1 MGRFTP
7 LYRLL
12 YRCVPAFD
20 QIRAPARAIVLAD
33 FGLATLA
40 AYGLDRLMRGFG
52 QQSSQPTRIALT
64 IVAAAAA
71 LIVIGLPQARTLA
84 PADRTTQA
92 VQSIAIAA
100 ALLALSGVLVFATQR
115 WKGMAWV
122 FPVLL
127 AADLVGLGSTLE
139 IERCNPTLGFD
150 HPDVVA
156 FLGEDPSLFRIDN
169 AAQAWQPDAALTHGL
184 YDIGGLYNPLGLAP
198 YQAYRWAVGERGT
211 PLYNLLGVKYILAN
225 RNETPGNEHLVPVD
239 NASAGIDVYLNPA
252 ALPRALFVTC
262 RQVVADH
269 EEAWQAIH
277 DPAFDPA
284 HTVVLEQEQL
294 QGTLGPTDCASS
306 AGVAQISFATYGANA
321 IEIEVRSPVE
331 GWLVL
336 SDVYYPGWHASVDGA
351 RTPVLRADYTFR
363 AIRVPSGDHAVQLT
377 FAPWTWHVGLALSL
391 TTWLGLAT
399 GAALRIRSLRRIA
412 LRSSPSHDTS
422 SRTG

>member
-1 MGRFTP
+1 
-7 LYRLL
+7 
-12 YRCVPAFD
+12 
-20 QIRAPARAIVLAD
+20 
-33 FGLATLA
+33 
-40 AYGLDRLMRGFG
+40 
-52 QQSSQPTRIALT
+52 
-64 IVAAAAA
+64 
-71 LIVIGLPQARTLA
+71 
-84 PADRTTQA
+84 
-92 VQSIAIAA
+92 
-100 ALLALSGVLVFATQR
+100 
-115 WKGMAWV
+115 
-122 FPVLL
+122 
-127 AADLVGLGSTLE
+127 
-139 IERCNPTLGFD
+139 
-150 HPDVVA
+150 
-156 FLGEDPSLFRIDN
+156 
-169 AAQAWQPDAALTHGL
+169 
-184 YDIGGLYNPLGLAP
+184 
-198 YQAYRWAVGERGT
+198 
-211 PLYNLLGVKYILAN
+211 
-225 RNETPGNEHLVPVD
+225 LVPVH